1 MTTAGPS
8 VIVDAETM
16 ADLSDTELV
25 ASARAGNGAALEE
38 LLVRH
43 QPRIYRFGMKMCRD
57 PEDASDVLQET
68 LLAMARTIG
77 DFRGASSLSTWLYT
91 ITRSFCIKKRRKSKF
106 APAVEESLDSI
117 TPAERESLRGAS
129 RGPEEDLAGREV
141 QEILDRA
148 IGSLDPVSREVLV
161 LRDVE
166 GLSAPEVAEV
176 LGLRV
181 EAVKSRLHRA
191 RIAIRN
197 LVAPALLAPAETPAA
212 ECPDVLAL
220 FSRHLEGDIGPDLCA
235 RMEEHLEG
243 CSHCRGTCDSLKRT
257 LALCRSHGAPEVP
270 ADVQRAVRA
279 ALRTFVVPPS

>member
-1 MTTAGPS
+1 
-8 VIVDAETM
+8 M
-16 ADLSDTELV
+16 ADRPDTDLL
-25 ASARAGNGAALEE
+25 ASARAGDHAALEE
-38 LLVRH
+38 LLLRH

-57 PEDASDVLQET
+57 PEDASDVLQDT

-77 DFRGASSLSTWLYT
+77 DFRGASSISTWLYT
-91 ITRSFCIKKRRKSKF
+91 ITRSFCIKKRRRSKF

-117 TPAERESLRGAS
+117 PAAERESLRGTS
-129 RGPEEDLAGREV
+129 RGPDEDLAGREV

-148 IGSLDPVSREVLV
+148 IATLDPVSREVLV

-197 LVAPALLAPAETPAA
+197 LVAPALLAPAETPGD
-212 ECPDVLAL
+212 ECPDVLTL

-235 RMEEHLEG
+235 RMEEHLEECG
-243 CSHCRGTCDSLKRT
+243 RCRGTCDSLKRT
-257 LALCRSHGAPEVP
+257 LAVCRSAAAPEVP
-270 ADVQRAVRA
+270 ADVQQAVRA
-279 ALRTFVVPPS
+279 ALRAFVAPQP